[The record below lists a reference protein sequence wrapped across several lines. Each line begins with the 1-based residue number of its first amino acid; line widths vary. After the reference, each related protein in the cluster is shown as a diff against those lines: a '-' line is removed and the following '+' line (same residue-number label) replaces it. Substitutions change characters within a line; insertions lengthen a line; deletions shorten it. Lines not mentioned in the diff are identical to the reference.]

1 MCALGSEAHF
11 DLGQNV
17 CDATLNM
24 QRTLSQSSSFG
35 SSVEGLLVTSSDS
48 PVGIDVL
55 LVTLRMA
62 RRALVSSQ
70 LTTCNTTCQWVT
82 LFG

>member
-1 MCALGSEAHF
+1 MYAFGSEAQF
-11 DLGQNV
+11 LLGQNV
-17 CDATLNM
+17 CEATLNM

-35 SSVEGLLVTSSDS
+35 NSVGSLLVTSSDS

-62 RRALVSSQ
+62 RRGALLLDNS
-70 LTTCNTTCQWVT
+70 
-82 LFG
+82 